1 MPRQLDEERLT
12 GMALSALEE
21 VAARCRHAPQRKT
34 RSLALVLAYLASR
47 KLPQSERYA
56 FDQFWRSVATHYSIT
71 RNAMVNAAINGIYLA
86 LGIHRQSTTV
96 FEDEAKCDLGEI
108 DAMSRTVVSVQQHQ
122 ES

>member
-1 MPRQLDEERLT
+1 MPRRIDEERLT
-12 GMALSALEE
+12 EMALSALEE
-21 VAARCRHAPQRKT
+21 VAAHCRHAPQRQT

-47 KLPQSERYA
+47 KLPQSDRYA

-86 LGIHRQSTTV
+86 VGIRRQSTTV
-96 FEDEAKCDLGEI
+96 FEDHARRELGEI
-108 DAMSRTVVSVQQHQ
+108 EAMSRTVVSAQQHQ